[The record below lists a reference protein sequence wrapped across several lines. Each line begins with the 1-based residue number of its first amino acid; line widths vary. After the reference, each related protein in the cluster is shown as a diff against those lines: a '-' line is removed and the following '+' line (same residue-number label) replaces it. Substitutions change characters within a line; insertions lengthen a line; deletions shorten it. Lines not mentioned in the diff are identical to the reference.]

1 MLSREL
7 QPVTDK
13 RPNFTRDNNSHYYFV
28 LQKKHVELPLVGSGV
43 LQNIAS
49 GGISSLLVTGTGHM
63 LAFVEHKAP
72 CNVDVLLGRAPYLQS
87 RAWWGWGM
95 RAQGEGI
102 LPVPLRGQLHMFMLC
117 LG

>member
-1 MLSREL
+1 MGKPLCLLSREL
-7 QPVTDK
+7 QPATDK

-72 CNVDVLLGRAPYLQS
+72 CNDVLLVEHLICRVEHG
-87 RAWWGWGM
+87 GG
-95 RAQGEGI
+95 G
-102 LPVPLRGQLHMFMLC
+102 V
-117 LG
+117 